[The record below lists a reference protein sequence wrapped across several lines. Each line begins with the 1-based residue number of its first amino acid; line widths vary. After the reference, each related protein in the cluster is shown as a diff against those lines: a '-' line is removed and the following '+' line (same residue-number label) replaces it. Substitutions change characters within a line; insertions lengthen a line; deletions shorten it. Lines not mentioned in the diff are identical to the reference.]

1 MTALKMIR
9 QFSAPVCLFSENNG
23 KSALGVYIY
32 TEIYGNVAEM
42 FWQNATKKRI
52 QHINIS
58 KLTVIYIQIISQAK
72 GEFCRSFLQFLTF

>member
-42 FWQNATKKRI
+42 FWQNAT
-52 QHINIS
+52 
-58 KLTVIYIQIISQAK
+58 
-72 GEFCRSFLQFLTF
+72 